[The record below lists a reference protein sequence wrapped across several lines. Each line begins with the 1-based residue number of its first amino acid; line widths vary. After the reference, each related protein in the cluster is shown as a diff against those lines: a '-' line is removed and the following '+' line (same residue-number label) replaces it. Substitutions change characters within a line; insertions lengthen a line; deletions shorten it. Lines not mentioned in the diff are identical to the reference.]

1 MKIDIETKEFL
12 KAINDFRTASRKKTG
27 SVLKQVGKLV
37 VRDAMSLTP
46 PNDKDTA
53 FADKKGKIQW
63 AKQKKIQW
71 MTHTPSGFYTEE
83 DCSYFALVLIPRDE
97 IWWVPVAEVAGKKS
111 ICTNAEKDVLHQY
124 RGNLNPLREWG
135 TQGNTI
141 LNAGGQIGG
150 QSKL

>member
-46 PNDKDTA
+46 
-53 FADKKGKIQW
+53 
-63 AKQKKIQW
+63 
-71 MTHTPSGFYTEE
+71 SGLYTEE

-97 IWWVPVAEVAGKKS
+97 IWWVPVSEVAGKKS
-111 ICTNAEKDVLHQY
+111 ICTNAEKDTLQQY
-124 RGNLNPLREWG
+124 RGNLSQL
-135 TQGNTI
+135 
-141 LNAGGQIGG
+141 
-150 QSKL
+150 KV